1 MSTQDLLNA
10 VADQKWLDT
19 LSDPLQEAIRGL
31 FRGEAGSKIKD
42 AIHGT
47 WLGHPLHPVLTD
59 IPVGAWTVAAVL
71 DAVQS
76 ATGNEGVGAAADAA
90 VAVGLAGALGSAITG
105 FTDWSETGGRA
116 KNLGLTHAVLN
127 VAATALYGTSLAM
140 RLSGSRR
147 AGVVL
152 SLIGYALAGGSAY
165 IGGHLV
171 FGEQI
176 GVDHTATADAGQPE
190 TFTAVMKESD
200 LPTDKPVRARLE
212 GQAILLVKR
221 EGQIFAITE
230 ICPHQGGP
238 LAEGTLRGDAIECPW
253 HGSQLA
259 LADGHVVCGP
269 TTYPARSFDVRV
281 RGGQI
286 EVRAKQE
293 SGERV

>member
-1 MSTQDLLNA
+1 MGTQDLFNE

-19 LSDPLQEAIRGL
+19 TSDPLQEAIRGF
-31 FRGEAGSKIKD
+31 FRGEAGAKIKD

-59 IPVGAWTVAAVL
+59 IPIGAWTVAAVL
-71 DAVQS
+71 DAVES

-90 VAVGLAGALGSAITG
+90 VAVGLAGALGAAITG
-105 FTDWSETGGRA
+105 ATDWSETGGRA
-116 KNLGLTHAVLN
+116 KSLGLVHAVLN

-147 AGVVL
+147 SGVVL
-152 SLIGYALAGGSAY
+152 SLLGYALSGGSAY

-190 TFTAVMKESD
+190 QFTAVMKDAD
-200 LPTDKPVRARLE
+200 LPADKPVRVRVE

-221 EGQIFAITE
+221 EGRIYAITE
-230 ICPHQGGP
+230 TCPHQGGP
-238 LAEGTLRGDAIECPW
+238 LAEGKLRGDAIECPW
-253 HGSQLA
+253 HGSQLS

-269 TTYPARSFDVRV
+269 TTYPARVFETRV
-281 RGGQI
+281 RDGEV
-286 EVRAKQE
+286 EVRAKKD
-293 SGERV
+293 